1 MKEHPRFLVLHLRH
15 VIIAAVIFLLLILL
29 SIVLIVNTSDKNTDE
44 TPSGFDKATTPT
56 ANETTPEVSSYIP
69 GVYTSAVTLDNSVLE
84 LKLYLDSNHINAV
97 TINNSDASISCL
109 YPLMSSSLDDI
120 AAQVCSTQSLNE
132 ITVNEASPYTY
143 STIMDA
149 ARQAA
154 NKAK

>member
-44 TPSGFDKATTPT
+44 TASGFDKATTPT

-84 LKLYLDSNHINAV
+84 LKLYLDSNHI
-97 TINNSDASISCL
+97 NSDASISCL

-154 NKAK
+154 DKAK